1 MQAIKPDHKTLFVLM
16 AMGLL
21 LFVGWLAMRSPAQL
35 ASTATVTRG
44 PLEVVFQEEGK
55 TRIKERYVVATP
67 VAGTVRRIMLQP
79 GDTVQ
84 AGQTLAEVEAGSS
97 SLLDPRARSQAHAD
111 IRAAG
116 ALLAAAR
123 QRIVAAQAAERLH
136 KPMCAVRGFCS
147 PWAPLRSRSWIRL
160 APEGM
165 PHGPNWP
172 LLAPTKRQARR
183 VLPPPVRC
191 CQMKGGQVFP
201 VVLAR
206 SWPSRRRLRGA
217 SSSG

>member
-1 MQAIKPDHKTLFVLM
+1 MWWPRP
-16 AMGLL
+16 
-21 LFVGWLAMRSPAQL
+21 WLVRSG
-35 ASTATVTRG
+35 ASCSSRVTPCR
-44 PLEVVFQEEGK
+44 
-55 TRIKERYVVATP
+55 R
-67 VAGTVRRIMLQP
+67 VRRWRKWKRGRVPCSIR
-79 GDTVQ
+79 G
-84 AGQTLAEVEAGSS
+84 
-97 SLLDPRARSQAHAD
+97 
-111 IRAAG
+111 RAARPTPISV
-116 ALLAAAR
+116 R
-123 QRIVAAQAAERLH
+123 QGRCWLQRVSASLRRRRLNGWH